1 MKKTIIIFI
10 LTVAALL
17 PVTSSCEKWLEATS
31 SSQVAGDKLFAS
43 RSGFHEALIG
53 IYLSMGSN
61 SQYGMMYTWFF
72 NDVVCVPYS
81 ISSTYDIKLRQQHQY
96 ENSVVYTQVDRMW
109 ANGYN
114 TIANINKTLFEL
126 ESRRNVV
133 TDDLEYNL
141 IKGELLAARAY
152 IHFDIM
158 RMFGLE
164 SWNGENASKY
174 TIPYSTEYSSVAPPQ
189 HTYAET
195 ADLIVKDIRE
205 ALECLKDDPVRGV
218 KRDDFDAVL
227 NSDGFWSDRQKRF
240 NYYAVEAMLARVSL
254 WRRDFVTAGQLAQE
268 VVQNATATGLVHWL
282 DVDAFREQTE
292 YDYRDWTFSCEHLF
306 SLEITQLFTYV
317 QYIFLNPSS
326 PLSGLLVDAPS
337 VQSMYVSLP
346 DLGID
351 DLNEDVRGPSGLLK
365 YGANGYQLYKFYGS
379 NGYFEQYR
387 NRMPMIRLS
396 EMYLILAEAALQA
409 FDYDGAMDYLDQ
421 VRFHRGVSASIKLHP
436 AAGGAI
442 MENKADLVASHIL
455 LEYLREMIGEGQFL
469 YALKRFTAEYGASVT
484 TSCMAQSPIHCYP
497 ISVLEYPYPTA
508 ETTYGRVQDK

>member
-1 MKKTIIIFI
+1 MKKTLIIFV

-17 PVTSSCEKWLEATS
+17 PVTASCEKWLEATS
-31 SSQVAGDKLFAS
+31 SSQVASDKLFSS

-53 IYLSMGSN
+53 VYLLMGTQSM
-61 SQYGMMYTWFF
+61 YGMHYTWYF
-72 NDVVCVPYS
+72 NDVTCVPYS
-81 ISSTYDIKLRQQHQY
+81 ISSSSQIKLVQQHQY
-96 ENSVVYTQVDRMW
+96 DNSMVNPITENMW
-109 ANGYN
+109 IYGYKA
-114 TIANINKTLFEL
+114 IANINKTLLEL
-126 ESRRNVV
+126 ERRRDVV

-152 IHFDIM
+152 IHFDLV

-164 SWNGENASKY
+164 SWGGENASKY

-218 KRDDFDAVL
+218 KNEDFDAVL

-254 WRRDFVTAGQLAQE
+254 WRRDFVTAGQLARD
-268 VVQNATATGLVHWL
+268 VVQNATANNLVHWL
-282 DVDAFREQTE
+282 DVDAFREETE
-292 YDYRDWTFSCEHLF
+292 YNYRDWTFSCEHVF
-306 SLEITQLFTYV
+306 SLEITQLFSYV
-317 QYIFLNPSS
+317 QYIFLNPVS
-326 PLSGLLVDAPS
+326 PLSGLVLDAPS
-337 VQSMYVSLP
+337 VQAMYMSLP
-346 DLGID
+346 ELGID

-379 NGYFEQYR
+379 NGYAEQYR

-396 EMYLILAEAALQA
+396 EMYLILAESALQA

-421 VRFHRGVSASIKLHP
+421 LRFHRGISTSIKVRDT
-436 AAGGAI
+436 AGGAV
-442 MENKADLVASHIL
+442 MDTKAELVASHIL
-455 LEYLREMIGEGQFL
+455 VEYLKETIGEGQFM
-469 YALKRFTAEYGASVT
+469 YAMKRFNGEYGDHVT
-484 TSCMAQSPIHCYP
+484 VYGMVQTPIRCSP
-497 ISVLEYPYPTA
+497 ISVLEYPYPVA